1 MELVKLQIIQITY
14 NKTMTPLL
22 FAIITT
28 CIIVYVWD
36 YIAFPQHIADSII
49 SAITHN
55 KIRHCEI
62 IRPFGCSLC
71 MTQWT
76 TLIFF
81 LCVQPELFWVSFIL
95 SWSTQYILLL
105 YNLIDK
111 LLLTIFKQL
120 EKILH

>member
-1 MELVKLQIIQITY
+1 
-14 NKTMTPLL
+14 MTPLL

-36 YIAFPQHIADSII
+36 YIEFPQHIADSII

-55 KIRHCEI
+55 KIRHYEI
-62 IRPFGCSLC
+62 VRPFGCSLC

-95 SWSTQYILLL
+95 SWSTQYILLT

-111 LLLTIFKQL
+111 LLLTIFKLL